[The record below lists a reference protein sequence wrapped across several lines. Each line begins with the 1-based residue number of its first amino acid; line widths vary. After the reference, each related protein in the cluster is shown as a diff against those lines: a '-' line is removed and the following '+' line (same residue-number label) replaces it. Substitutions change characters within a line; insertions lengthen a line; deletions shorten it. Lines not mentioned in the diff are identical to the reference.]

1 MSVRQLYKRIYKEFF
16 IINRKS
22 CEAQSKKELERQRAK
37 LQYEKFQLIRA
48 KKSTKHLDELLENL
62 GEGVKKMPKVKSQ
75 ELKGLVKEGQQDPV
89 SLRNLHNIGTFLRSQ
104 RVYSELVER
113 YNPGLTMEQ
122 NENVRRTA
130 NRVGLGVPD
139 N

>member
-1 MSVRQLYKRIYKEFF
+1 M
-16 IINRKS
+16 
-22 CEAQSKKELERQRAK
+22 
-37 LQYEKFQLIRA
+37 
-48 KKSTKHLDELLENL
+48 
-62 GEGVKKMPKVKSQ
+62 
-75 ELKGLVKEGQQDPV
+75 